1 MTPINV
7 WICGLALVL
16 GSGGVAGQSDS
27 PWQKWVE
34 EDVAQI
40 IEPAEKKAYL
50 ALRDDAEREQ
60 FVKQFWARRDPTPG
74 TEKNERK
81 EEHYR
86 RIAWTMSRYGPGGWK
101 TEKGKTYILYGPPDE
116 IESHPEKGYEQ
127 WLYKEIPGVGTKV
140 IFEFG
145 KR

>member
-1 MTPINV
+1 MTRINV

-16 GSGGVAGQSDS
+16 GAGGAAGHGVS
-27 PWQKWVE
+27 PWQKWVA
-34 EDVAQI
+34 EDVAHI

-50 ALRDDAEREQ
+50 ALQDDAEREQ

-74 TEKNERK
+74 TEKNEMK

-86 RIAWTMSRYGPGGWK
+86 RIAWTMDKYGPGGWK

-116 IESHPEKGYEQ
+116 IESHPAKGYEQ
-127 WLYKEIPGVGTKV
+127 WLYREVKGIGKRV